1 MKNKIINYSKVFESI
16 IRVQMISSLYISSL
30 TYNELKE
37 VCNCSDGNM
46 ATHTKKLLS
55 EGFILTNKEFVNNKP
70 KTTYSLTEK
79 GREEFVNYIK
89 LLNNVVNQ
97 EDKI

>member
-1 MKNKIINYSKVFESI
+1 
-16 IRVQMISSLYISSL
+16 MISSLYISSL

-70 KTTYSLTEK
+70 QTTYSLTEK
-79 GREEFVNYIK
+79 GREEFVNYIRPLIQAELTPIMTDGLPRHLYYTDIEK
-89 LLNNVVNQ
+89 
-97 EDKI
+97 K

>member
-46 ATHTKKLLS
+46 ATHTS
-55 EGFILTNKEFVNNKP
+55 FN
-70 KTTYSLTEK
+70 SL
-79 GREEFVNYIK
+79 
-89 LLNNVVNQ
+89 
-97 EDKI
+97 